1 MSLGQNKSEKSEKA
15 AHFVPRLMLGF
26 HLRQAGVVGGR
37 RGLRHYAA
45 PYCAHRPRPGL
56 RGYKMWS
63 VNQVKELMFYFY
75 PLFLFIKERLRGG
88 VLGQKSST
96 FNVFFLTQ
104 SLRCR
109 MVFVDGDNGQQQQ
122 GGGGAALTQLSIRV
136 HPMLGGGTPRRRL
149 SSASRGKCLAA
160 V

>member
-1 MSLGQNKSEKSEKA
+1 
-15 AHFVPRLMLGF
+15 
-26 HLRQAGVVGGR
+26 
-37 RGLRHYAA
+37 
-45 PYCAHRPRPGL
+45 
-56 RGYKMWS
+56 MWS

-75 PLFLFIKERLRGG
+75 PLFLFIKGRLG
-88 VLGQKSST
+88 VLGQESST

-136 HPMLGGGTPRRRL
+136 HPMLGSGGGTPRRRL